1 MLLLNLFAA
10 GFSYSINP
18 DPSGPGASGIEKL
31 LDYAGGYGLI
41 LAGVGFMVSLAI
53 AGGSS
58 MLQLD
63 QHRGRAKIAALISL
77 GVAFLI
83 GIAAPLLNLSYTL
96 G

>member
-1 MLLLNLFAA
+1 M
-10 GFSYSINP
+10 
-18 DPSGPGASGIEKL
+18 ASL
-31 LDYAGGYGLI
+31 AVAGG
-41 LAGVGFMVSLAI
+41 A
-53 AGGSS
+53 S

-83 GIAAPLLNLSYTL
+83 GIAAPLLNLSCAL

>member
-18 DPSGPGASGIEKL
+18 DPSGPGASGIQKL

-41 LAGVGFMVSLAI
+41 LAGVGFMTSLAI
-53 AGGSS
+53 AGGAS

-77 GVAFLI
+77 ARRVLDRDRR
-83 GIAAPLLNLSYTL
+83 AALNLSYTL

>member
-1 MLLLNLFAA
+1 MLFLTLAA
-10 GFSYSINP
+10 YTYSIHP
-18 DPSGPGASGIEKL
+18 DPSGPGASGIQKL

-41 LAGVGFMVSLAI
+41 LAGVGFMTSLAI
-53 AGGSS
+53 AGGAS

-77 GVAFLI
+77 AVAFLI